1 MREYY
6 GVCMFV
12 FFLSCKHKLL
22 QSIQYRLRCTNFK
35 IRKKTKINKK
45 YHSTIMLPL
54 ILASYFSCP
63 QKMWVVS
70 EHHTIHANVL
80 DAACTAKGFLHTT
93 KSAQKHS
100 IPLFLS
106 HHRKER
112 LYTHEHNFISACDS
126 LFGPFILSFLRMRC
140 EGSGMFVVR
149 MFLLLFLLASC
160 KKAQFLQ
167 FLFGYCSLIIVF
179 LCVYYYR
186 LV

>member
-1 MREYY
+1 M
-6 GVCMFV
+6 V
-12 FFLSCKHKLL
+12 FASLFFFCPAN
-22 QSIQYRLRCTNFK
+22 TNCCNRSN
-35 IRKKTKINKK
+35 IDCVVPILICAKKNKNKKK

-63 QKMWVVS
+63 QKMWDVS

-80 DAACTAKGFLHTT
+80 DAACAAKGFLHTT

-112 LYTHEHNFISACDS
+112 LYTREHNFISACDS
-126 LFGPFILSFLRMRC
+126 LFGPFILIFLRMRC

-149 MFLLLFLLASC
+149 MFLLFVVFACFL
-160 KKAQFLQ
+160 
-167 FLFGYCSLIIVF
+167 
-179 LCVYYYR
+179 
-186 LV
+186 